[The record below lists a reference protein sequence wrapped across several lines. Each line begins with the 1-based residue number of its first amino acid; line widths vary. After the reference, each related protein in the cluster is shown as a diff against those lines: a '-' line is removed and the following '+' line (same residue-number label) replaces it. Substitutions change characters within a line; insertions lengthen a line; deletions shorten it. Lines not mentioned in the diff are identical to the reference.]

1 MDTASLQ
8 QDSLRQPDCATRT
21 RGECPGTFG
30 ELLQGVLPDNRHFL
44 VTLPI
49 AARSVVE
56 FEPAPTDR
64 ITASI
69 GHKTKSCRAVQDF
82 LRIFGMPPGGV
93 LHFMSG
99 LPVGKG
105 LASSSSDMVAAIR
118 AAAKHYRLEAAPE
131 IIELILRFIEPTD
144 GVMYDGIV
152 SFFHREVMLDEKIG
166 PAPRFTIVSADR
178 GGECN
183 TLQFNR
189 IRRETPPVVQQEYA
203 ELLERLKTAVR
214 AHDMRS
220 IGVIATRSC
229 ELSQTAN
236 PHPHLGVMQKL
247 CADLGALGLVAT
259 HSGTCL
265 GLLLDANTKR
275 AEREAAQQASIA
287 LDRLAWHGIETRQFT
302 TA

>member
-1 MDTASLQ
+1 VDTVSEQ
-8 QDSLRQPDCATRT
+8 QDLSRPPDAAARA

-56 FEPAPTDR
+56 FEPAGTDR

-69 GHKTKSCRAVQDF
+69 GHKTKSCRAVQCF
-82 LRIFGMPPGGV
+82 LGMFGMPPGGV

-118 AAAKHYRLEAAPE
+118 AAARHYRLDAAPE
-131 IIELILRFIEPTD
+131 LIELILRFIEPTD

-152 SFFHREVMLDEKIG
+152 SFFHREVMLEEKIG
-166 PAPRFTIVSADR
+166 PTPRFTIVSADR

-183 TLQFNR
+183 TLQFNS
-189 IRRETPPVVQQEYA
+189 IRRETPAAVQQEYA
-203 ELLERLKTAVR
+203 ELLDRLKGAVR
-214 AHDMRS
+214 AHDLRT
-220 IGVIATRSC
+220 IGAIATRSC
-229 ELSQTAN
+229 ELAQTAN

-247 CADLGALGLVAT
+247 CADLDALGLVAT

-265 GLLLDANTKR
+265 GLLLDAGTSQPQPQ
-275 AEREAAQQASIA
+275 AALA
-287 LDRLAWHGIETRQFT
+287 LERLAWHGIETRQFT